1 MKKRY
6 LAILLAASMA
16 FASVSSVSASYEFTD
31 GASAEIGDAANTDEV
46 DESAEEEQD
55 FTDGYETSGVDTQSA
70 ENGFSDDFSAVDN
83 GEDAAA
89 ATSQSTYNVHVSGTV
104 YLSEAEKFLELVN
117 AERAKKGVKPM
128 KLDNEMMRCAIDRA
142 AQASVVYNHILPN
155 DKQVRSKYP
164 TIMTE
169 NIAINTETE
178 YSAEI
183 FFNSWMNS
191 AAHKEAL
198 LDGSHNLLGFSVFRP
213 DGANWF
219 AGAATFFYD
228 NKTYSYTP
236 FNGSYTNYSKE
247 FEMELANRYLVFSQ
261 ESPLNCTVGSFN
273 TLIPKVKNYLYR
285 SPGSIG
291 TYYISSRDGVW
302 KSSDPSVASVD
313 SNGNVTA
320 LKAGTASLKF
330 YVNGSDRYYE
340 KTIRVTG
347 NAQTATPTPTPTE
360 VPKPTATPTPTVT
373 PTPTE
378 AAKPTATPTPKP
390 TEAPKPTATP
400 PEAAKP
406 TATPTPT
413 PTTTPTEAPKPT
425 ATPAPIP
432 TVPLVPSDPDG
443 KQDFAADIKVQAK
456 AEGEYINISW
466 NQVPDVE
473 GYLIYKKYNNG
484 YARMQTVYGNE
495 TSCRYRLGYDKDLT
509 LIVRAYKTGT
519 SGILYSNNSNEV
531 TVKTPKDFA
540 APAAPVL
547 TAKRKGTTVTFSW
560 DQPEN
565 AAKYRIYVSTDG
577 KHYKGLKTVEEET
590 TASGKFTWGQTL
602 RFKIRAASVQ
612 GSEEK
617 WSGYS
622 QAVTVKMVPSKTA
635 VKSISN
641 KSRGKLT
648 LSWKKVSEARGYE
661 IYRKIGKTGKYKR
674 VKTITKNSTVKY
686 TNTKLKK
693 GTAYYY
699 RVRSYTIGANGK
711 KVYSRWS
718 NVKGKT
724 CR

>member
-31 GASAEIGDAANTDEV
+31 GASAEIGGSDEIGDAANTDEV
-46 DESAEEEQD
+46 DESAEEEQG
-55 FTDGYETSGVDTQSA
+55 FTDGYETSGADTQSA
-70 ENGFSDDFSAVDN
+70 EIGFSDDFAVED
-83 GEDAAA
+83 GENVAA

-142 AQASVVYNHILPN
+142 AQTAVVFQHILPN

-169 NIAINTETE
+169 NIAQNTK
-178 YSAEI
+178 YSAET
-183 FFNSWMNS
+183 FFNQWMNS
-191 AAHKEAL
+191 PAHREAL
-198 LDGSHNLLGFSVFRP
+198 LDSDNLLGFAAFKA
-213 DGANWF
+213 DGSRWYSA
-219 AGAATFFYD
+219 AATFFYD

-236 FNGSYTNYSKE
+236 FTGSYVDYNKD
-247 FEMELANRYLVFSQ
+247 FDMEIANRYLAFKTDTVLSCEVGTFDTIVPKLKGYVYCPPYDNGVF
-261 ESPLNCTVGSFN
+261 E
-273 TLIPKVKNYLYR
+273 
-285 SPGSIG
+285 
-291 TYYISSRDGVW
+291 ISSNDGVW
-302 KSSDPSVASVD
+302 ESSDPSVASVD

-340 KTIRVTG
+340 KTVKVTG
-347 NAQTATPTPTPTE
+347 NTETATPTPIPTSTPI
-360 VPKPTATPTPTVT
+360 PTAT
-373 PTPTE
+373 
-378 AAKPTATPTPKP
+378 P
-390 TEAPKPTATP
+390 TEAPKPSVTP
-400 PEAAKP
+400 TETPKP
-406 TATPTPT
+406 SATPTPSESPT
-413 PTTTPTEAPKPT
+413 PTPTEAPKPT
-425 ATPAPIP
+425 ATPTPIP
-432 TVPLVPSDPDG
+432 TVTLVPSDPDG
-443 KQDFAADIKVQAK
+443 KQDFTADIQVQANPD
-456 AEGEYINISW
+456 GEYVNISW
-466 NQVPDVE
+466 NQVPNVD

-519 SGILYSNNSNEV
+519 SGILYSSNSNEV
-531 TVKTPKDFA
+531 TVKTSKDFA

-547 TAKRKGTTVTFSW
+547 TAKRKGTTVIFSW

-565 AAKYRIYVSTDG
+565 AEKYRIYVSADG
-577 KHYKGLKTVEEET
+577 KTYKSLKTVGDET

-612 GSEEK
+612 GSTEK

-622 QAVTVKMVPSKTA
+622 KAVTVKMVPSKTA

-641 KSRGKLT
+641 KNRGKLT
-648 LSWKKVSEARGYE
+648 LSWKKVSDAKGYE
-661 IYRKIGKTGKYKR
+661 IYRKIGKTGKYKKI
-674 VKTITKNSTVKY
+674 KTVTKNSTVKY

-699 RVRSYTIGANGK
+699 RIRSYTIGADGK

>member
-31 GASAEIGDAANTDEV
+31 GASAEIGGSDEIGDAANTDEV
-46 DESAEEEQD
+46 DESAEEEQG
-55 FTDGYETSGVDTQSA
+55 FTDGYETSGADTQSA
-70 ENGFSDDFSAVDN
+70 EIGFSDDFAVED
-83 GEDAAA
+83 GENVAA

-142 AQASVVYNHILPN
+142 AQTAVVFQHILPN

-169 NIAINTETE
+169 NIAQNTK
-178 YSAEI
+178 YSAET
-183 FFNSWMNS
+183 FFNQWMNS
-191 AAHKEAL
+191 PAHREAL
-198 LDGSHNLLGFSVFRP
+198 LDSDNLLGFAAFKA
-213 DGANWF
+213 DGSRWYSA
-219 AGAATFFYD
+219 AATFFYD

-236 FNGSYTNYSKE
+236 FTGSYVDYNKD
-247 FEMELANRYLVFSQ
+247 FDMEIANRYLAFKTDTVLSCEVGTFDTIVPKLKGYVYCPPYDNGVF
-261 ESPLNCTVGSFN
+261 E
-273 TLIPKVKNYLYR
+273 
-285 SPGSIG
+285 
-291 TYYISSRDGVW
+291 ISSNDGVW
-302 KSSDPSVASVD
+302 ESSDPSVASVD

-340 KTIRVTG
+340 KTVKVTG
-347 NAQTATPTPTPTE
+347 NTETATPTPIPTSTPI
-360 VPKPTATPTPTVT
+360 PTAT
-373 PTPTE
+373 
-378 AAKPTATPTPKP
+378 P
-390 TEAPKPTATP
+390 TEAPKPSVTP
-400 PEAAKP
+400 TETPKP
-406 TATPTPT
+406 SATPTPSESPT
-413 PTTTPTEAPKPT
+413 PTPTEAPKPT
-425 ATPAPIP
+425 ATPTPIP
-432 TVPLVPSDPDG
+432 TVTLVPSDPDG
-443 KQDFAADIKVQAK
+443 KQDFTADIQVQANPD
-456 AEGEYINISW
+456 GEYVNISW
-466 NQVPDVE
+466 NQVPNVD

-519 SGILYSNNSNEV
+519 SGILYSSNSNEV
-531 TVKTPKDFA
+531 TVKTSKDFA

-547 TAKRKGTTVTFSW
+547 TAKRKGTTVIFSW

-565 AAKYRIYVSTDG
+565 AEKYRIYVSADG
-577 KHYKGLKTVEEET
+577 KTYKSLKTVGDET

-612 GSEEK
+612 GSTEK

-622 QAVTVKMVPSKTA
+622 KAVTVKMVPSKTA

-641 KSRGKLT
+641 KNRGKLT
-648 LSWKKVSEARGYE
+648 LSWKKVSEAKGYE
-661 IYRKIGKTGKYKR
+661 IYRKIGKTGKYKKI
-674 VKTITKNSTVKY
+674 KTVTKNSTVKY

-699 RVRSYTIGANGK
+699 RIRSYTIGADGK

>member
-31 GASAEIGDAANTDEV
+31 GASAEIGGSDEIGDAANTDEV
-46 DESAEEEQD
+46 DESAEEEQG
-55 FTDGYETSGVDTQSA
+55 FTDGYETSGADTQSA
-70 ENGFSDDFSAVDN
+70 EIGFTDELSAVDN
-83 GEDAAA
+83 GENAVA
-89 ATSQSTYNVHVSGTV
+89 ATSQSTYNIHVSGTV

-117 AERAKKGVKPM
+117 AERAKKGVEPM

-142 AQASVVYNHILPN
+142 AQASIVYNHILPN

-164 TIMTE
+164 NIMTE
-169 NIAINTETE
+169 NISLKTK
-178 YSAEI
+178 YSAET

-191 AAHKEAL
+191 PAHKDAL
-198 LDGSHNLLGFSVFRP
+198 LTGNQDLLGFAVFKP
-213 DGANWF
+213 EGSNWYG
-219 AGAATFFYD
+219 GAATFFYS

-236 FNGSYTNYSKE
+236 FTGSYTDYNRE
-247 FEMELANRYLVFSQ
+247 FEIELANRYLDFKSDV
-261 ESPLNCTVGSFN
+261 PLSCAVGSFK
-273 TLIPKVKNYLYR
+273 TVVPKLKNYVYC
-285 SPGSIG
+285 PPYDIG
-291 TYYISSRDGVW
+291 TYNISSRDGVW
-302 KSSDPSVASVD
+302 ESSNPSVASVD

-340 KTIRVTG
+340 KTVKVTG
-347 NAQTATPTPTPTE
+347 NTETATPTPIPTSTPI
-360 VPKPTATPTPTVT
+360 PTAT
-373 PTPTE
+373 
-378 AAKPTATPTPKP
+378 P
-390 TEAPKPTATP
+390 TEAPKPSVTP
-400 PEAAKP
+400 TETPKP
-406 TATPTPT
+406 SATPTPSESPT
-413 PTTTPTEAPKPT
+413 PTPTEAPKPT
-425 ATPAPIP
+425 ATPTPIP
-432 TVPLVPSDPDG
+432 TVTLVPSDPDG
-443 KQDFAADIKVQAK
+443 KQDFTADIQVQANPD
-456 AEGEYINISW
+456 GEYVNISW
-466 NQVPDVE
+466 NQVPNVD

-519 SGILYSNNSNEV
+519 SGILYSSNSNEV
-531 TVKTPKDFA
+531 TVKTSKDFA

-547 TAKRKGTTVTFSW
+547 TAKRKGTTVIFSW

-565 AAKYRIYVSTDG
+565 AEKYRIYVSADG
-577 KHYKGLKTVEEET
+577 KTYKSLKTVGDET

-612 GSEEK
+612 GSTEK

-622 QAVTVKMVPSKTA
+622 KAVTVKMVPSKTA

-641 KSRGKLT
+641 KNRAKLT
-648 LSWKKVSEARGYE
+648 LSWKKVSEAKGYE
-661 IYRKIGKTGKYKR
+661 IYRKIGKTGKYKKI
-674 VKTITKNSTVKY
+674 KTVTKNSTVKY

-699 RVRSYTIGANGK
+699 RIRSYTIGADGK

>member
-31 GASAEIGDAANTDEV
+31 GASAEIGGSDEIGDAANTDEV
-46 DESAEEEQD
+46 DESAEEEQG
-55 FTDGYETSGVDTQSA
+55 FTDGYETSGADTQSA
-70 ENGFSDDFSAVDN
+70 EIGFSDDFAVED
-83 GEDAAA
+83 GENVAA

-117 AERAKKGVKPM
+117 AERAKKGVEPM

-142 AQASVVYNHILPN
+142 AQASIVYNHILPN

-164 TIMTE
+164 NIMTE
-169 NIAINTETE
+169 NISLKTK
-178 YSAEI
+178 YSAET

-191 AAHKEAL
+191 PAHKDAL
-198 LDGSHNLLGFSVFRP
+198 LTGNQDLLGFAVFKP
-213 DGANWF
+213 EGSNWYG
-219 AGAATFFYD
+219 GAATFFYS

-236 FNGSYTNYSKE
+236 FTGSYSDYSKD
-247 FEMELANRYLVFSQ
+247 FEMEIANRYLDFKTD
-261 ESPLNCTVGSFN
+261 SPLSCEVGSFN
-273 TLIPKVKNYLYR
+273 TLIPKLKNYVYC
-285 SPGSIG
+285 PPYDIG
-291 TYYISSRDGVW
+291 TYNISSRDGVW
-302 KSSDPSVASVD
+302 ESSNPSVASVD

-340 KTIRVTG
+340 KTVKVTG
-347 NAQTATPTPTPTE
+347 NTETATPTPVPTSTPI
-360 VPKPTATPTPTVT
+360 PTAT
-373 PTPTE
+373 
-378 AAKPTATPTPKP
+378 P
-390 TEAPKPTATP
+390 TEAPKPSVTP
-400 PEAAKP
+400 TETPKP
-406 TATPTPT
+406 SATPTPSESPT
-413 PTTTPTEAPKPT
+413 PTPTEAPKPT
-425 ATPAPIP
+425 ATPTPIP
-432 TVPLVPSDPDG
+432 TVTLVPSDPDG
-443 KQDFAADIKVQAK
+443 KQDF
-456 AEGEYINISW
+456 
-466 NQVPDVE
+466 
-473 GYLIYKKYNNG
+473 
-484 YARMQTVYGNE
+484 
-495 TSCRYRLGYDKDLT
+495 T

-519 SGILYSNNSNEV
+519 SGILYSSNSNEV
-531 TVKTPKDFA
+531 TVKTSKDFA

-547 TAKRKGTTVTFSW
+547 TAKRKGTTVIFSW

-565 AAKYRIYVSTDG
+565 AEKYRIYVSADG
-577 KHYKGLKTVEEET
+577 KTYKSLKTVGDET

-612 GSEEK
+612 GSTEK

-622 QAVTVKMVPSKTA
+622 KAVTVKMVPSKTA

-641 KSRGKLT
+641 KNRGKLT
-648 LSWKKVSEARGYE
+648 LSWKKVSEAKGYE
-661 IYRKIGKTGKYKR
+661 IYRKIGKTGKYKKI
-674 VKTITKNSTVKY
+674 KTVTKNSTVKY

-699 RVRSYTIGANGK
+699 RIRSYTIGADGK